1 MPMINQYSFM
11 LVGLLLLAII
21 TFLSWRFLGVKV
33 TVPLA
38 GLTFAVLVVF
48 QLAGS
53 TNSNTYS
60 NAEAFD
66 TALTSGGP
74 VLLILYSDF

>member
-1 MPMINQYSFM
+1 MINQYSFM

-66 TALTSGGP
+66 TALTSGGH

>member
-1 MPMINQYSFM
+1 M

-38 GLTFAVLVVF
+38 GLTFAALVVF

-60 NAEAFD
+60 SAEAFD
-66 TALTSGGP
+66 AALTSDGP